1 MNAETIAALGRVAI
15 GVILVATVPVLCLAS
30 VDVPA
35 PLWGFVGVP
44 LGYFYGKATAKPNS

>member
-15 GVILVATVPVLCLAS
+15 GVILVATVPVLCVLK

-35 PLWGFVGVP
+35 PLWALVGLP
-44 LGYFYGKATAKPNS
+44 IGWFFKGREAPK